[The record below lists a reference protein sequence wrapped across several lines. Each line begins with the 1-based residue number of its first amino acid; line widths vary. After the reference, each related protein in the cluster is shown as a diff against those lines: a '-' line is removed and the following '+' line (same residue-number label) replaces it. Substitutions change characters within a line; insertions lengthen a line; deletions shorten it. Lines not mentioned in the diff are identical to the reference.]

1 MNNYEL
7 RRIVFSDES
16 NYTVINR
23 KNKVIVRRHHNEK
36 YHSRFIVPRLQGGG
50 GSVGIWGC
58 ITYDGPGL
66 HMLYD
71 GRMDQHRY
79 IETLENYL
87 MPTKDIFFGEEH
99 H

>member
-16 NYTVINR
+16 NYILINR

-50 GSVGIWGC
+50 DSVGIWGC

-66 HMLYD
+66 HMFYD

-79 IETLENYL
+79 IDTLENYL
-87 MPTKDIFFGEEH
+87 MPTKDIFFG
-99 H
+99 

>member
-7 RRIVFSDES
+7 RRIVFSNES

-36 YHSRFIVPRLQGGG
+36 YHSRFIVPRLQGG
-50 GSVGIWGC
+50 IWGC

-66 HMLYD
+66 HMLWTNID
-71 GRMDQHRY
+71 
-79 IETLENYL
+79 TLTL
-87 MPTKDIFFGEEH
+87 LKTI
-99 H
+99 

>member
-23 KNKVIVRRHHNEK
+23 KKKVIVRRHHNEK
-36 YHSRFIVPRLQGGG
+36 YHSRFIVPRLKGGV

-58 ITYDGPGL
+58 ITSHLIVQVYTCYTTVVWTNID
-66 HMLYD
+66 
-71 GRMDQHRY
+71 
-79 IETLENYL
+79 TLTL
-87 MPTKDIFFGEEH
+87 LKTI
-99 H
+99 